1 MYFRIFTS
9 INRKSIHAFGKDA
22 SLLKAIE
29 ECNELGQAV
38 AKYLY
43 QDWTG
48 YEEEERKAVVEN
60 IIEEIA
66 DVLIIIVNLLEVL
79 HINKFDVNKAIER
92 KQIRQ
97 KHRAE
102 EMEQSKN
109 V

>member
-22 SLLKAIE
+22 SLLKAAE
-29 ECNELGQAV
+29 ECSELAQAIT
-38 AKYLY
+38 KYLY

-48 YEEEERKAVVEN
+48 YEEEERQKVVDN
-60 IIEEIA
+60 IIEEVA
-66 DVLIIIVNLLEVL
+66 DVFISIVNILEIL
-79 HINKFDVNKAIER
+79 GLNKFDINKAIER

-97 KHRAE
+97 KHRSE
-102 EMEQSKN
+102 EMEKSKN